1 MRRFTTPTLPMTVP
15 VDLTGADIRVAIKQ
29 GQRVMQKSGADVT
42 SAYNAE
48 TGKTEL
54 SVTLTQEE
62 TGMLLAD
69 IHVLVQINWIWPSG
83 AREATN
89 IKKIIVTEN
98 LLSEVIRYGD

>member
-1 MRRFTTPTLPMTVP
+1 MTVP
-15 VDLTGADIRVAIKQ
+15 VDLTGADIRVTIKQ
-29 GQRVMQKSGADVT
+29 SQRVMQKSGADVT
-42 SAYNAE
+42 SAYNSE

-62 TGMLLAD
+62 TGRLLAD
-69 IHVLVQINWIWPSG
+69 CHVSVQVNWIWSNG

>member
-1 MRRFTTPTLPMTVP
+1 MIRFTTPTLPMTVP

-69 IHVLVQINWIWPSG
+69 IHVSVQVNWIWPSG